1 MTQTPAPQRHSRG
14 LFVVIFLGLIFF
26 ALLAALIV
34 FTGKKHG
41 GDDAPVA
48 SETLT
53 VLQQRLRVR
62 TAPDPKAPVVTTVTN
77 GEQLLALEEHGEW
90 VRVQAG
96 DGLNGWTERSSLERT
111 GERERRLARYTAIRK
126 LPPLS
131 GVASERTPL
140 YAGPGIFYP
149 VIGELPAHESVK
161 VYTRDHDY
169 YAIEHGAEVAY
180 ADVDAIDV
188 SASGAPQ
195 LDVRNTDTAPIP
207 APIPTGTTASAAT
220 RPSPETVPAQVP
232 PVEAPPPAAPEPVR
246 TDRGGVYSVVP
257 AGGSQPEEVERVVPR
272 YPAMARRAGVAG
284 PVVIRGIVRRDG
296 TIDNVE
302 IIRDLPYGLGE
313 AARDAVE
320 QWRFRPATYR
330 GEPIDV
336 YYTVTVNFRLQ

>member
-14 LFVVIFLGLIFF
+14 LLVVILLGVIFF
-26 ALLAALIV
+26 ALLAALVV
-34 FTGKKHG
+34 FTGRKRG
-41 GDDAPVA
+41 AAEAPVA

-53 VLQQRLRVR
+53 VLQQRIRVR
-62 TAPDPKAPVVTTVTN
+62 TEPNAKAPVVTTAAS
-77 GEQLLALEEHGEW
+77 GEQLVALEEHGEW

-96 DGLNGWTERSSLERT
+96 DGLNGWTERASLERT
-111 GERERRLARYTAIRK
+111 AERERRLARYAAIRK
-126 LPPLS
+126 LPALN
-131 GVASERTPL
+131 GIASDRTPL

-149 VIGELPAHESVK
+149 VIGELPARQAVK
-161 VYTRDHDY
+161 VYTRDHDF
-169 YAIEHGAEVAY
+169 YAIEHASQVAY

-188 SASGAPQ
+188 SASNAPQ
-195 LDVRNTDTAPIP
+195 LDVRTTDA
-207 APIPTGTTASAAT
+207 APIPTETTASTASMPPTDTTPTEA
-220 RPSPETVPAQVP
+220 PPLET
-232 PVEAPPPAAPEPVR
+232 PPPAAPEPVR

-257 AGGSQPEEVERVVPR
+257 AGGTQPEELERVVPR
-272 YPAMARRAGVAG
+272 YPPMARRAGIAG

-313 AARDAVE
+313 AAKDAVE
-320 QWRFRPATYR
+320 QWRFRPATDR